1 LPFKEGL
8 LIACKADLVELTAE
22 LVEPGSETKER
33 FLESAR
39 ERVLSQQYQAMTD
52 PAILDPPSLDLASTI
67 VCRDPIP
74 PPLQEALVSLGFQPI
89 EAGSAA
95 AEEHSLFSRLKK
107 SGRSKLDRWQARFL
121 RAKDVSAELGEME
134 ATLVDEVPP
143 GPLDRTYEEASEA
156 LIGAA
161 RTHLDLSLSPGREG
175 LAEVER
181 RLLHLWS
188 GKKGRLVLHPA
199 MVRALAAY
207 TGESIRSFARRTHWE
222 DDEDAPLSV
231 CADRGAIVRSDPEL
245 RVVQLVAQ
253 GRQALLSAYAEAVV
267 RQSLT
272 TDAQP

>member
-22 LVEPGSETKER
+22 LIDPATEAPAS
-33 FLESAR
+33 FLEAAR
-39 ERVLSQQYQAMTD
+39 ERVQEQQYQAMTD
-52 PAILDPPSLDLASTI
+52 PTILDPPGLDLASTI

-74 PPLQEALVSLGFQPI
+74 QALREGLISLGFQPV
-89 EAGSAA
+89 EGERVPT
-95 AEEHSLFSRLKK
+95 EEHSLFSRLKK
-107 SGRSKLDRWQARFL
+107 TGRSKLDRWQARFL
-121 RAKDVSAELGEME
+121 RAKDVSPDLGEME
-134 ATLVDEVPP
+134 SALIDEVPV
-143 GPLDRTYEEASEA
+143 GPLDRIHEEASAA
-156 LIGAA
+156 LIESA
-161 RTHLDLSLSPGREG
+161 RAKLDLALAPGREG
-175 LAEVER
+175 LAELER

-207 TGESIRSFARRTHWE
+207 TGDSIRSLARRTTWE

-272 TDAQP
+272 TGAQP